1 MLKRAMIIFL
11 LPLLFIFSQQGA
23 ITHEI
28 SHYGESAPLTQS
40 KDSSKHSS
48 ICDKC
53 MSYGELAHALG
64 TSSVHFTTIK
74 QVVIQTFDCFEL
86 ATHYFFY
93 PYLARAP
100 PTYS

>member
-40 KDSSKHSS
+40 KDSF
-48 ICDKC
+48 
-53 MSYGELAHALG
+53 YGQHEPERMGVAKELLERWRAWEIGGALCSEMEAYKG
-64 TSSVHFTTIK
+64 
-74 QVVIQTFDCFEL
+74 
-86 ATHYFFY
+86 
-93 PYLARAP
+93 
-100 PTYS
+100 